1 MPLACSSCFS
11 VYLLLLLLLLQ
22 LLLGFHLLRL
32 LAPFGRSN
40 GIQTAIEL
48 GYIQCTRFVEA
59 LHEAAASIARA
70 LSLCST
76 ARMCSSSTCSSTRL
90 CILASLVLQL
100 SHLAAHGGGI
110 ETSLL
115 ALGLLQLLRITR
127 SQREESSQAI
137 CQHIFNWSLTAPC
150 RSIDWWAVPP

>member
-1 MPLACSSCFS
+1 M
-11 VYLLLLLLLLQ
+11 LLLIVILIL
-22 LLLGFHLLRL
+22 LLLGFLPLRL
-32 LAPFGRSN
+32 LAPFGCSN

-48 GYIQCTRFVEA
+48 GYIQCTRFVKA

-76 ARMCSSSTCSSTRL
+76 ARMCCSSSSSSSRL

-110 ETSLL
+110 KTSLL
-115 ALGLLQLLRITR
+115 ALGLLQLLRIAK
-127 SQREESSQAI
+127 RERGRA
-137 CQHIFNWSLTAPC
+137 
-150 RSIDWWAVPP
+150 SIYM